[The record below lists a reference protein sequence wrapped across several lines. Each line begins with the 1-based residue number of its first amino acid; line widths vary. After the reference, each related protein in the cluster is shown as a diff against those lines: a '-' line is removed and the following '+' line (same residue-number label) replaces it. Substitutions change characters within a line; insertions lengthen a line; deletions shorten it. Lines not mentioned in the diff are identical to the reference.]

1 MTISDLEA
9 KLICN
14 GSECCHDYTFLG
26 VPVDSIEY
34 VETGTSYIRFCKA
47 CGLEVERV
55 EK

>member
-1 MTISDLEA
+1 MS
-9 KLICN
+9 
-14 GSECCHDYTFLG
+14 YP

-34 VETGTSYIRFCKA
+34 VETGTAYIRFCNV